1 MSEGNPPRT
10 FYFVD
15 TQNFKAL
22 VSVGA
27 TPVIL
32 PHDVGE
38 VANYLD
44 TVDGVLVT
52 GGGYQF
58 DDAKL
63 FRNDGSEPAEKVAR
77 TQFEVELIRQAV
89 ARNKPLLAVC
99 GGFQTLN
106 FVTGGDL
113 VVSLKAANPA
123 WERHR
128 GSSFLDLAHGVNVS
142 PDSCLASIV
151 GVEKFQVNTRHQQG
165 VVRTGEQAR
174 VSGMCDDDV
183 IEAIEIADRRFCI
196 GVQWHPEFFL
206 TDADRKLFEAFV
218 EASRA

>member
-22 VSVGA
+22 VTVGA

-38 VANYLD
+38 IDNYLD

-63 FRNDGSEPAEKVAR
+63 FRNDDSEPAEKVAR
-77 TQFEVELIRQAV
+77 TQFEVELIRQAI

-106 FVTGGDL
+106 LVTGGDL

-123 WERHR
+123 WARHR
-128 GSSFLDLAHGVNVS
+128 GSSFLELVHEVNVS
-142 PDSCLASIV
+142 PGSYLASIV
-151 GVEKFQVNTRHQQG
+151 GIESFLVNTRHQQG
-165 VVRTGEQAR
+165 VVRTGDQA
-174 VSGMCDDDV
+174 SACAISDDDV
-183 IEAIEIADRRFCI
+183 VEAIEIPGLRFCI
-196 GVQWHPEFFL
+196 GVQWHLEFLL
-206 TDADRKLFEAFV
+206 TDQDKQLLQAFV
-218 EASRA
+218 EASRR